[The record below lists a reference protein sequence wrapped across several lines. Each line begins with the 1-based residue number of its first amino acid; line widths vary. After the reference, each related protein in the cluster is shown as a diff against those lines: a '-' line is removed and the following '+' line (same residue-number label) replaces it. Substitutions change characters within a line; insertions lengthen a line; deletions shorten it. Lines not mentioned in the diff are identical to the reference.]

1 VVFLTAWVVLGVL
14 FSLQEYVGMQ
24 TWRYHITYWQ
34 MMVPWCLHFF
44 LWGLIWLVLWWKLHP
59 YIRRATAKSILLKIV
74 PLSIFVSVLEEVIW
88 VTCQPQVP
96 LGAHA
101 HGWTYWHRLTYYLD
115 SELLDNLVIFWFTF
129 CIFRAI
135 VYYQDLRERQFA
147 AARLETELTQA
158 QLRALRMQLNPHFL
172 FNTMNSVSSLMR
184 SDMEAADQVLEQLS
198 SMLRITLDRGEQQL
212 IPLTEEVDFIQLYLS
227 IQKTRFRGTVH
238 HYVAIEP
245 DALDAL
251 VPTMILQPIVENA
264 YLHGV
269 AKTIGEAFIGIEA
282 QNHEGQLRICVR
294 NSGKGLAQRS
304 PAETA
309 KERVGV
315 ANVKARLE
323 LHYGSAHCFELKEYP
338 DGEVQAILLLPL
350 QYPARRMEKTLEYAY
365 DDPDHHR

>member
-1 VVFLTAWVVLGVL
+1 
-14 FSLQEYVGMQ
+14 MR
-24 TWRYHITYWQ
+24 TWRYHIKFWQ
-34 MMVPWCLHFF
+34 MVIPWCLHFF
-44 LWGLIWLVLWWKLHP
+44 LWGVICQALWWKLHP
-59 YIRRATAKSILLKIV
+59 YIRKANVKCILIRVV
-74 PLSIFVSVLEEVIW
+74 PLSIFISILEEVIW
-88 VTCQPQVP
+88 VACQPQVP
-96 LGAHA
+96 LGV

-115 SELLDNLVIFWFTF
+115 SELLNNLVIFWFTF

-198 SMLRITLDRGEQQL
+198 SMLRISLDRGEQQL

-264 YLHGV
+264 YIHGV

-282 QNHEGQLRICVR
+282 QCYEGQLRICVR

-304 PAETA
+304 PSETV

-323 LHYGSAHCFELKEYP
+323 LHYGSTQCFELKEFV
-338 DGEVQAILLLPL
+338 DGEVQAILMLPL
-350 QYPARRMEKTLEYAY
+350 KYPDRLTDKTLEYAY
-365 DDPDHHR
+365 DHPDDYR